1 MPLFRCYRVDSP
13 TIRHAHML
21 ISAYA
26 WAMRTYSYKAK
37 LNAHTHQNL
46 AEFLTQQRLLYNGAL
61 QERIDCYQKTGRSI
75 GLYDQR
81 GSLTTLRRD
90 DEWFRKFDR
99 WCQDSALVRVDRA
112 FQRFFRQGRGFP
124 RFKSYRRGVM
134 SFETLHK
141 KPTFNGK
148 YGYVKLKGIGRFRW
162 RQDHRCDDR
171 SKVKVL
177 RVVQRPTGIFIQ
189 LVCDDKPQRL
199 GLNQAIGIDVGVHLR
214 AALSDGTVFPRHTPD
229 RVEIR
234 RLQRALSRC
243 EPGSNGRK
251 KRRQALAR
259 VCYRARVRRHN
270 DLHRLTSEIVKHHGK
285 WIAVE
290 DLDIQAMTASA
301 TGMETCPGCQVK
313 QKTGLNRSILDQNWG
328 TFIMQLDYKAASAG
342 GQLVRVDPKHTTQQ
356 CSSCGGLPD
365 KALTLNDRW
374 YQCEHCGYRD
384 DRDVNASK
392 NVLLKG
398 LALFDAGGSLP
409 AVSATGRQNQDISPD
424 RHGTV

>member
-1 MPLFRCYRVDSP
+1 
-13 TIRHAHML
+13 ML

-26 WAMRTYSYKAK
+26 WAMRTYSYKGK
-37 LNAHTHQNL
+37 LNAHTHRNL
-46 AEFLTQQRLLYNGAL
+46 AEFLTQQRLLYNG
-61 QERIDCYQKTGRSI
+61 
-75 GLYDQR
+75 
-81 GSLTTLRRD
+81 
-90 DEWFRKFDR
+90 
-99 WCQDSALVRVDRA
+99 A

-177 RVVQRPTGIFIQ
+177 RVVQRPTGIFIR
-189 LVCDDKPQRL
+189 LVCDDTIRRL
-199 GLNQAIGIDVGVHLR
+199 GLNQAIGIDVGVHFR
-214 AALSDGTVFPRHTPD
+214 AALSDGTVFPPHPPGRT
-229 RVEIR
+229 EIR

-259 VCYRARVRRHN
+259 VYYRARIRRHHAI
-270 DLHRLTSEIVKHHGK
+270 HRLTRKIVKDHGK
-285 WIAVE
+285 WLAVE
-290 DLDIQAMTASA
+290 DLDIQSMTASA
-301 TGMETCPGCQVK
+301 AGTLDRSGCQVK
-313 QKTGLNRSILDQNWG
+313 QKSGLNRSILDQNWG
-328 TFIMQLDYKAASAG
+328 TFITQLDDKAASAG
-342 GQLVRVDPKHTTQQ
+342 GQLVRVDPTHTTQQ

-365 KALTLNDRW
+365 KPLTLNDRW
-374 YQCEHCGYRD
+374 YQCTHCGYRD

-398 LALFDAGGSLP
+398 LALFDAGGAFP
-409 AVSATGRQNQDISPD
+409 AVSATERQNQDMGPD